1 MTLPDDAWMATLS
14 RAHPTVRFEVMDRL
28 EISPSRV
35 LFDLRIPSR
44 SDVEWGEELRNLP
57 EVESVELI
65 DANPQLEVYRVVFTG
80 RTFVPLVKRLKV
92 LRRFPFPVQAGG
104 ATWVVVGAEARVRGL
119 LSDLRRSHI
128 AFHVDSVRR
137 GLSTDVR
144 VLLTSRQREVLYTA
158 VAEGYFEVPR
168 RISLTEL
175 SVRMGVAT
183 STLSVAL
190 AVIERKLVG
199 PFVVGGV
206 ARRSAPESSIRSQ
219 GSPPS
224 GT

>member
-1 MTLPDDAWMATLS
+1 M
-14 RAHPTVRFEVMDRL
+14 VRFEVMDRL

-35 LFDLRIPSR
+35 LFDLQVPSR
-44 SDVEWGEELRNLP
+44 SGLEWGVELRSLP

-65 DANPQLEVYRVVFTG
+65 DANAQREVYRVVFTG

-92 LRRFPFPVQAGG
+92 LRRFPFPVQAGS

-119 LSDLRRSHI
+119 ISDLRRSHI
-128 AFHVDSVRR
+128 SFQVDSVRR
-137 GLSTDVR
+137 GLSTDAR
-144 VLLTSRQREVLYTA
+144 VLLTPRQRDVLYAA

-175 SVRMGVAT
+175 SVRLGVAT

-190 AVIERKLVG
+190 AVIEKKIVD
-199 PFVVGGV
+199 PFVVGGA
-206 ARRSAPESSIRSQ
+206 ARKSVPESLSRR
-219 GSPPS
+219 
-224 GT
+224 